1 MHGDGF
7 GWIGSPDDTLAFR
20 RGDDLVVA
28 VNFGTVPAPMPPGQ
42 VVLASG
48 PLDGDGVLPANTAV
62 WVREEQQVSESVSAD
77 TSIRDQAVSG

>member
-1 MHGDGF
+1 
-7 GWIGSPDDTLAFR
+7 
-20 RGDDLVVA
+20 
-28 VNFGTVPAPMPPGQ
+28 
-42 VVLASG
+42 VLASG